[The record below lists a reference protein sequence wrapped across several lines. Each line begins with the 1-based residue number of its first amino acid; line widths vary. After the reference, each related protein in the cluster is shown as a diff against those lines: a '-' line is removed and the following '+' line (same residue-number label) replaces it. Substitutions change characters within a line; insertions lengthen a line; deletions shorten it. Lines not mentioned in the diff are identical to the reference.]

1 MAIARLAPDP
11 VFRQASPDPDPQMR
25 FRFHA
30 LLLSSLALLL
40 AACSPEAPEGPVEVT
55 LWTSWAGFEKKALDG
70 IVEDFNRTQ
79 DEVRVRC
86 LNFSQLERKLLL
98 ATAAG
103 NPPDLAFLPYGALPA
118 YAENN
123 ALIPLDRFCAEAGIT
138 RDQYI
143 DIFWEICA
151 HRGHLWALP
160 ITASVTALHWNKTL
174 FRAAGLDP
182 ERPPRSLDE
191 LEAFNDAITRFRDD
205 GSIDILGHFPME
217 PGWWLSYFNLW
228 FGGRLWDGEEITV
241 SSPENLEMARW
252 ISGYPE
258 RFGADNLLRFQSGF
272 GTFASPQNAFFTG
285 RVAMVL
291 QGVWMDN
298 FIRNYA
304 SPDFEYGVA
313 PFPSADPDRLTEVS
327 LAEPD
332 SLSIP
337 TGARHPEEAF
347 KFLIYLNRQE
357 VLEKLALGQRKMTSL
372 RAVSEPFLAGHPHP
386 YIEVF
391 IEIAASPNVG
401 RKPPIAQRNQLE
413 AEMRN
418 TIGLLLRQ
426 KVTPVQGLAAV
437 QAQQERIYDRNR
449 IRWSRVEEARQEG
462 WARP

>member
-1 MAIARLAPDP
+1 MIIARLAPDP
-11 VFRQASPDPDPQMR
+11 VFHQTSPVPDPQMR

-30 LLLSSLALLL
+30 LLLSPLALLL
-40 AACSPEAPEGPVEVT
+40 AACSQEASEGPVEVT
-55 LWTSWAGFEKKALDG
+55 LWTSWAGFEKKALDVV
-70 IVEDFNRTQ
+70 VEDFNRAQ

-103 NPPDLAFLPYGALPA
+103 NPPDLAFLPYGALPV

-174 FRAAGLDP
+174 FREAGLDP
-182 ERPPRSLDE
+182 ERPPRTLDE
-191 LEAFNDAITRFRDD
+191 LEAFNDIITRYRDD
-205 GSIDILGHFPME
+205 GSIAILGHLPIE
-217 PGWWLSYFNLW
+217 PGWWQSYFCHW
-228 FGGRLWDGEEITV
+228 FGGKLWDGDAIAV
-241 SSPENLEMARW
+241 SSPENLKTAEW
-252 ISGYPE
+252 IASYPE

-272 GTFASPQNAFFTG
+272 GTFASPENAFFTG

-298 FIRNYA
+298 FIKNYA
-304 SPDFEYGVA
+304 SPNFEYGVA
-313 PFPSADPDRLTEVS
+313 AFPSKDPAGLQMVS
-327 LAEPD
+327 LAGPD
-332 SLSIP
+332 SFSIP

-347 KFLIYLNRQE
+347 KFLAYLNRQE
-357 VLEKLALGQRKMTSL
+357 VLEKLALGHRKMTSL
-372 RAVSEPFLAGHPHP
+372 RAVSESFLDQHPHP
-386 YIEVF
+386 YIATF
-391 IEIAASPNVG
+391 IKLAASPNVT
-401 RKPPIAQRNQLE
+401 RTPPIAQRNQLE

-437 QAQQERIYDRNR
+437 QAQQERVYERNR
-449 IRWSRVEEARQEG
+449 IRWDRVEQARQEG
-462 WARP
+462 WDKP